1 MQKKEGMDIKKYKL
15 VTTQEMLELSEEL
28 RVNCRMSIAKDKAI
42 IIYNEEVEGGLTNQE
57 TIDYIESNWLEWNDP
72 EPI

>member
-1 MQKKEGMDIKKYKL
+1 MQKNQDMDIRKYKL
-15 VTTQEMLELSEEL
+15 VTTQEMLGLSEEL
-28 RVNCRMSIAKDKAI
+28 RVNCRMSMAKDKAI
-42 IIYNEEVEGGLTNQE
+42 IIYNEEVEGGWTNQE

>member
-1 MQKKEGMDIKKYKL
+1 MQKNQDMDIRKYKL
-15 VTTQEMLELSEEL
+15 VTTQEMLELSKEL
-28 RVNCRMSIAKDKAI
+28 RIKSRINMAKDKAI
-42 IIYNEEVEGGLTNQE
+42 IIYNEEVEGGWTNQE